1 MKKSP
6 SKKPPSKKPA
16 TRSSKTAVAHHAH
29 MRHAQKTTGSP
40 AAEANPLYVVKR
52 SKIHGR
58 GVYAARRIRSGTR
71 IIEYVGDRISH
82 DEADS
87 RYEMKTDDDGHTFL
101 FVVDDDLC
109 IDAGVGGNAA
119 RFINHKC
126 DANCETII
134 EGRRV
139 FIEAIRTIQP
149 GEELGYDY
157 QLTWESTDDPE
168 ELKLYACRC
177 GAANCRGTMLDRES
191 VDAKKKKQKKAAAK
205 RKAVAKGKKPAA
217 KGKKA

>member
-1 MKKSP
+1 MQTTP
-6 SKKPPSKKPA
+6 SNKPV

-29 MRHAQKTTGSP
+29 MRHAQKTAKPTT
-40 AAEANPLYVVKR
+40 AESNPLYVVKR

-82 DEADS
+82 EEADS
-87 RYEMKTDDDGHTFL
+87 RYEMKADDDGHTFL

-109 IDAGVGGNAA
+109 IDAGVGGNPA

-139 FIEAIRTIQP
+139 FIEATRTIQP

-157 QLTWESTDDPE
+157 QLTWETTDDPE

-177 GAANCRGTMLDRES
+177 GAAGCRGTMLDRAA
-191 VDAKKKKQKKAAAK
+191 VDVRKKRKRAAARKKAAAK
-205 RKAVAKGKKPAA
+205 AERTARKG
-217 KGKKA
+217 

>member
-1 MKKSP
+1 MKKAP
-6 SKKPPSKKPA
+6 SKTPA
-16 TRSSKTAVAHHAH
+16 SGKTPARSSKSKDAVVHHAH
-29 MRHAQKTTGSP
+29 MRHAAKTKRAAP
-40 AAEANPLYVVKR
+40 APADPLYVVRR
-52 SKIHGR
+52 SRIHGR

-71 IIEYVGDRISH
+71 IIEYVGDRITH

-87 RYEMKTDDDGHTFL
+87 RYEMKADDDGHTFL

-139 FIEAIRTIQP
+139 FIEATRTIQP

-157 QLTWESTDDPE
+157 QLTWETTDDPE

-177 GAANCRGTMLDRES
+177 GATACRGTMLDREA
-191 VDAKKKKQKKAAAK
+191 VDARKKRKKAAARK
-205 RKAVAKGKKPAA
+205 QAAAKAERAARKA
-217 KGKKA
+217 